1 VTRAERLCERA
12 LVGMFSVLATLLH
25 PVMAA
30 SGKSTA
36 PVAAAPPATTPVIP
50 DLSPWAEKNGE
61 PGEAAWS
68 HAAHFSIS
76 YEIAPEHNTPAPAA
90 TRVDAGYTADALW
103 LRFQAEDPHPA
114 DIAARY
120 REHDDLLG
128 NLDDFAGVF
137 LSPFDDDQWAYEFFC
152 TPGGTEFDAFRQ
164 QNNEYA
170 SWDAVWSCSASL
182 TAKGYQLIMKIPFAS
197 IKFPH
202 SPAPQ
207 RWGLIFFRNWP
218 RNLRHQLFSRPLNYD
233 SNCTLC
239 SMLPVQTSTAIKTSP
254 ADFQLIPAVTVI
266 RTDSKNSA
274 GEGLSQ
280 GSPGVQASLDARWV
294 LRPDLEWSATIN
306 PNFSQVA
313 PDVLQL
319 SANRQ
324 FALFYQENRPF
335 FEQGTQVFNTPS
347 LRFSTDTFVPSGTLV
362 DTIDVLDPRFATK
375 LVGQAGANVIG
386 ALATRDGSTNI
397 VLPGPQSSST
407 QTFDFSTQD
416 ELLRY
421 RRDIGASAFGVY
433 SSDRDGSGYHSG
445 LEAADGIWQID
456 PSDAL
461 TGIVGTS
468 STDYP
473 KAVASA
479 FGISPGSINGDL
491 WSLDYARTRHNYNF
505 DLNLSHVAA
514 GFRADLGY
522 LPQVGYDQ
530 GAVRGEYD
538 SYAPNQDWWQNVG
551 FGTISNWTRPTGGGP
566 DLDRKIKLYGVL
578 HAHYQ
583 TQIYLYVTHDEEY
596 YRGKTFTLD
605 QYELDAQAHPVSW
618 LNAEVDTVA
627 GDGVDYIG
635 VREAKAV
642 SVTTSLFFEPGRHL
656 KIDVVDDY
664 EQFDL
669 PGSPLFTANV
679 YDLRVAWFFTA
690 RLFADVVGQGQNVH
704 NNTALYAAGTAA
716 HTGTLATQGVIG
728 YQINPWTVFYA
739 GTSEGYQESSNG
751 QLLPQQRTF
760 FLKGSYYFQP

>member
-1 VTRAERLCERA
+1 
-12 LVGMFSVLATLLH
+12 MFMLLSSLLH
-25 PVMAA
+25 PAMAA
-30 SGKSTA
+30 PAKATA
-36 PVAAAPPATTPVIP
+36 SAIP
-50 DLSPWAEKNGE
+50 DITQWFDNKGE
-61 PGEAAWS
+61 PGPAAWS

-76 YEIAPEHNTPAPAA
+76 YEIAPEHNTPAPVA

-103 LRFQAEDPHPA
+103 LRLQADDPHPA

-120 REHDDLLG
+120 REHDDILSY
-128 NLDDFAGVF
+128 LDDYAGVF

-152 TPGGTEFDAFRQ
+152 TPGGTEYDAFRQ
-164 QNNEYA
+164 QNNEYS
-170 SWDAVWSCSASL
+170 SWDAVWSCNASR
-182 TAKGYQLIMKIPFAS
+182 TASGYQLIIKIPFSS

-207 RWGLIFFRNWP
+207 RWGLIFFRSWP
-218 RNLRHQLFSRPLNYD
+218 RNLRHQLFSQRLNYD

-239 SMLPVQTSTAIKTSP
+239 SMLPVRTESAIKTSP

-266 RTDSKNSA
+266 RTDSKKGASD
-274 GEGLSQ
+274 GLSQ
-280 GSPGVQASLDARWV
+280 GSPQVQGSLDARWV

-313 PDVLQL
+313 PDVLHL

-347 LRFSTDTFVPSGTLV
+347 VRFSTDVFNPSGTLV
-362 DTIDVLDPRFATK
+362 DTLNVLDPRFATK
-375 LVGQAGANVIG
+375 VVGQAGANVIG
-386 ALATRDGSTNI
+386 ALTTQDRSTSI
-397 VLPGPQSSST
+397 VLPGPQSSMT

-433 SSDRDGSGYHSG
+433 GSERDGGGYHSG
-445 LEAADGIWQID
+445 LEAIDANWQID

-461 TGIVGTS
+461 TGLVGTS
-468 STDYP
+468 TTNYP
-473 KAVASA
+473 KEVASA
-479 FGISPGSINGDL
+479 FNLSPGSVSGDL
-491 WSLDYARTRHNYNF
+491 WSLDYAHTRHNYNVE
-505 DLNLSHVAA
+505 LNVSHIAP

-530 GAVRGEYD
+530 GAFLGEYD
-538 SYAPNQDWWQNVG
+538 FFAPNQDWWQNVAV
-551 FGTISNWTRPTGGGP
+551 GTISNWTRASEGGS
-566 DLDRKIKLYGVL
+566 DLDRKIKLYAAL

-583 TQIYLYVTHDEEY
+583 SQIYLYATHDEQY
-596 YRGKTFTLD
+596 YQGKTFTLN
-605 QYELDAQAHPVSW
+605 QYELDALAHPISW
-618 LNAEVDTVA
+618 LNAEIDTVA
-627 GDGVDYIG
+627 GDGVDYTG
-635 VREAKAV
+635 ARKGKLV
-642 SVTTSLFFEPGRHL
+642 SMTATIFFEPGRHL
-656 KIDVVDDY
+656 KIDIVDDY

-669 PGSPLFTANV
+669 PGRPLFTADV

-690 RLFADVVGQGQNVH
+690 QLFADVIGQGQSVR
-704 NNTALYAAGTAA
+704 NNASLYPPGMAPR
-716 HTGTLATQGVIG
+716 TGTLATQGVVG

-739 GTSEGYQESSNG
+739 GTSEGYQESPGG
-751 QLLPQQRTF
+751 QLVPQQRTF